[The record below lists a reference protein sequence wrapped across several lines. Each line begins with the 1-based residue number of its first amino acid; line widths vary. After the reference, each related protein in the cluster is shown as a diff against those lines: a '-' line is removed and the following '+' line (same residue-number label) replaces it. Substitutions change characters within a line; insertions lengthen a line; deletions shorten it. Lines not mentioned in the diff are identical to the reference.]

1 MYEIKKNDYNT
12 VRFLPEY
19 NSGFGN
25 DFQHRQNRKKKQ
37 RRAALILVIA
47 ILIIA
52 AAAFTVYKTF
62 FSPADKFTRAFDSSD
77 FDICREIFAANA
89 YDDGFVSEVKDSVTS
104 SATAAYDRYTKGEL
118 SSTDAATL
126 LKNYNDASCE
136 EFSDEISALSDNITA
151 VEAIKTKYETFKTKC
166 NEKSFGDAFTLAME
180 ITESSGQ
187 YSLDYSDEI
196 SGAIL
201 DDYYN
206 FKAQAF
212 YDIAQAYNSRN
223 FDDVT
228 KICKYMLQ
236 FSADEDFTNEQ
247 TTLKKVTDGDVRT
260 NTAAREAR
268 KTASAAEEQADANQ
282 PGDTSSGNE

>member
-126 LKNYNDASCE
+126 LTMMLPVKS
-136 EFSDEISALSDNITA
+136 SPTKSPLSRIISPL
-151 VEAIKTKYETFKTKC
+151 
-166 NEKSFGDAFTLAME
+166 
-180 ITESSGQ
+180 
-187 YSLDYSDEI
+187 
-196 SGAIL
+196 
-201 DDYYN
+201 
-206 FKAQAF
+206 
-212 YDIAQAYNSRN
+212 
-223 FDDVT
+223 
-228 KICKYMLQ
+228 
-236 FSADEDFTNEQ
+236 
-247 TTLKKVTDGDVRT
+247 
-260 NTAAREAR
+260 
-268 KTASAAEEQADANQ
+268 
-282 PGDTSSGNE
+282 

>member
-1 MYEIKKNDYNT
+1 
-12 VRFLPEY
+12 
-19 NSGFGN
+19 
-25 DFQHRQNRKKKQ
+25 
-37 RRAALILVIA
+37 
-47 ILIIA
+47 
-52 AAAFTVYKTF
+52 
-62 FSPADKFTRAFDSSD
+62 
-77 FDICREIFAANA
+77 
-89 YDDGFVSEVKDSVTS
+89 
-104 SATAAYDRYTKGEL
+104 
-118 SSTDAATL
+118 
-126 LKNYNDASCE
+126 
-136 EFSDEISALSDNITA
+136 
-151 VEAIKTKYETFKTKC
+151 
-166 NEKSFGDAFTLAME
+166 ME
-180 ITESSGQ
+180 ITESSGSTVSIIPTKSQ
-187 YSLDYSDEI
+187 ERSF
-196 SGAIL
+196 

>member
-136 EFSDEISALSDNITA
+136 DFAYCRSFHFLWSGGASLFVSAGSVAGLIGIRLFLCRGSGLSGFPRGGIGTDVAVGNFFECGLFVGKIFISAELQHIFADLCDVVKISA
-151 VEAIKTKYETFKTKC
+151 VVCLCDIVEC
-166 NEKSFGDAFTLAME
+166 LRLE
-180 ITESSGQ
+180 I
-187 YSLDYSDEI
+187 I
-196 SGAIL
+196 IV
-201 DDYYN
+201 
-206 FKAQAF
+206 
-212 YDIAQAYNSRN
+212 I
-223 FDDVT
+223 
-228 KICKYMLQ
+228 
-236 FSADEDFTNEQ
+236 ED
-247 TTLKKVTDGDVRT
+247 R
-260 NTAAREAR
+260 
-268 KTASAAEEQADANQ
+268 S
-282 PGDTSSGNE
+282 